1 MNLNTFIRRLWHLHF
16 FASAYFNLERT
27 AFRDRDVTMH
37 IMVFTRVFSEREMI
51 LWSRAN
57 VPTIWAERGWAEW
70 RRPVTHPRGQPGSA
84 SSGQLRPHT
93 THSVSSDHPPS
104 EHRSTADLRVIT
116 YFREGDEEDTVI
128 QHHQDEC
135 NTTLAEKGKKEQRDV

>member
-1 MNLNTFIRRLWHLHF
+1 MISYIGTAELHTTHEFKYIHKTTMASVF
-16 FASAYFNLERT
+16 FASAYFNIT
-27 AFRDRDVTMH
+27 AFRDKDVTMH

-57 VPTIWAERGWAEW
+57 VPTIWAEPGWAEW

-104 EHRSTADLRVIT
+104 EHRSTADIRP
-116 YFREGDEEDTVI
+116 EG
-128 QHHQDEC
+128 HH
-135 NTTLAEKGKKEQRDV
+135 LLQRG